1 MMLIKQVS
9 VFAENQP
16 GTLCEIL
23 TSLKESN
30 VNLKAL
36 SVAETEDFGIVR
48 FIAEDTQKAQ
58 AILKEA
64 GFTVKLST
72 VLTVSISNHPGSLLS
87 KIKQLAEAGINIE
100 YFYAFAQGCDEEAQ
114 AVLKVDQ
121 PEKAEELLD

>member
-1 MMLIKQVS
+1 MLIEQVS

-23 TSLKESN
+23 TCLKDEKI
-30 VNLKAL
+30 NLKAL

-48 FIAEDTQKAQ
+48 LIAEDTPRTQ

-72 VLTVSISNHPGSLLS
+72 VLTVNISNQPGSLLL
-87 KIKQLAEAGINIE
+87 KIRKLAEAGINIE
-100 YFYAFAQGCDEEAQ
+100 YFYAFAQGCDSEAQ